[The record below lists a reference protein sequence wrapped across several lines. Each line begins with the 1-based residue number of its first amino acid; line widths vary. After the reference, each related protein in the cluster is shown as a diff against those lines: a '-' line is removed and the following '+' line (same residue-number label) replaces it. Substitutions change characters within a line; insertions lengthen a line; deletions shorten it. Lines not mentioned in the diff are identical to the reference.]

1 MDCRWQPQVLIKLD
15 LVVSFMCVMDCF
27 MFYHRKN
34 MCKAEGAEFYI
45 TAADRH
51 WKTDGELRAVAEVPF

>member
-1 MDCRWQPQVLIKLD
+1 MAATGFNQVRPR
-15 LVVSFMCVMDCF
+15 SFLLCVMDCF